1 MFQKHASGLNAR
13 EAALTAV
20 LLRAPSASRKALA
33 RRACGVLEQMGKPG
47 ECRGLGD
54 FVYLSL
60 LRKSARRADSDG
72 IAPQFARRVLDQSPR
87 AAGESITTSL
97 DGPLQRYVLN
107 SVERHLLTL
116 KASNVDRKSTRLNS
130 S

>member
-72 IAPQFARRVLDQSPR
+72 IAPQFARRVQIGR
-87 AAGESITTSL
+87 AACRERVCQYVSI
-97 DGPLQRYVLN
+97 
-107 SVERHLLTL
+107 SVVAVNIKKKNTDH
-116 KASNVDRKSTRLNS
+116 KQS
-130 S
+130 